1 MIVLTNLMTDKL
13 LEKVMRFDFAK
24 DVWLKLHKV
33 LEDLSDNQLYNIC
46 LNFFKFSWSEGDMA
60 DHLSKLKNLWNDLNS
75 SVENKKKSK
84 LLEMLLI
91 CKIMNILP
99 LNHHTFKLSWL
110 LLSNEKRSLNELTT
124 QLCTHEGEL
133 KKDPRITEIKDQ
145 EALAASSYQ

>member
-75 SVENKKKSK
+75 RVENKKKSK